1 MRQDAITSK
10 EIKKSIWLSGREKQA
25 RKRQVLNQGRPS
37 IIRSI
42 ADAVV
47 IKSENVFFLTRPD
60 GNVPLGDSHGYGLY
74 YHDCRFLNGYELA
87 LPNTTS
93 SPAAMYSCFGFHN
106 QLVKKIHIICSH
118 NILL

>member
-47 IKSENVFFLTRPD
+47 IKSENVF
-60 GNVPLGDSHGYGLY
+60 S
-74 YHDCRFLNGYELA
+74 
-87 LPNTTS
+87 
-93 SPAAMYSCFGFHN
+93 
-106 QLVKKIHIICSH
+106 
-118 NILL
+118 